1 MRRAAY
7 NSRISSRIPG
17 MLTPLPS
24 RFISSLLFVLV
35 LLIAG
40 AGNAQNWAVGEEQLA
55 GKIVSATGPK
65 PMVLEVVNRSSLS
78 TATTDDIRRNLLTQ
92 LAVLGVRFV
101 TAEQA
106 AATVRVSLSEDL
118 QSYVWIAEIR
128 QGSNSPSM
136 VMVSLPR
143 SAPLTVEPEG
153 AAMVLRKIAL
163 WSQTERILDLAVI
176 DGNPARMLVLDGNGV
191 TFYRLQE
198 NRWQPEQL
206 LPTVHSRPWPRD
218 LRGRLILGKDL
229 GKDDKDHHFDA
240 YLPGVHCRSS
250 AGTSLAMTCYDSD
263 DPWPIG
269 TDLSSLNASFTASR
283 NFFSGALS
291 PGVGK
296 LTTAPAFYSAAAVP
310 RGQPVWWLLATVDGQ
325 VHLLDGSTDQVL
337 EKLNWGSDIASMRSG
352 CGSGWQ
358 VMATGTGEGRSD
370 FARAFEMVGREPVAA
385 SAPLEVSGVI
395 TALWTESGGTG
406 VVAVAQNSESGRYEA
421 FRLTAACGR

>member
-17 MLTPLPS
+17 MPTPLPS
-24 RFISSLLFVLV
+24 RFVSSLLFVVV

-40 AGNAQNWAVGEEQLA
+40 AGNAQNWASGEQQLA
-55 GKIVSATGPK
+55 GKIVSSTGPK
-65 PMVLEVVNRSSLS
+65 AIVLEVVNRSSLS
-78 TATTDDIRRNLLTQ
+78 AAMTDDIRRNLLTQ

-128 QGSNSPSM
+128 EGSNPPSI

-143 SAPLTVEPEG
+143 SAPLAVEPEA
-153 AAMVLRKIAL
+153 AAMVIRKIPL

-176 DGNPARMLVLDGNGV
+176 DGNPARMLVLDANGV
-191 TFYRLQE
+191 TFYRFQE
-198 NRWQPEQL
+198 NRWQPEQQL
-206 LPTVHSRPWPRD
+206 LPVVHSRPWPRD
-218 LRGRLILGKDL
+218 LRGRLILGKD
-229 GKDDKDHHFDA
+229 KDHLFDA

-250 AGTSLAMTCYDSD
+250 AGASLAMTCYDSD
-263 DPWPIG
+263 DSWPIG
-269 TDLSSLNASFTASR
+269 TDLSSLNASFTTSR

-291 PGVGK
+291 PGIGK
-296 LTTAPAFYSAAAVP
+296 LTTSPAFYSAAALP
-310 RGQPVWWLLATVDGQ
+310 RGQTVSWLLATVDGQ

-337 EKLNWGSDIASMRSG
+337 EKLNWGSDIASVHSG

-358 VMATGTGEGRSD
+358 VLATGTGAGKDD
-370 FARAFEMVGREPVAA
+370 FARAFEIVGREPVTA
-385 SAPLEVSGVI
+385 SAPLEGSGVI
-395 TALWTESGGTG
+395 TALWTESDGAG
-406 VVAVAQNSESGRYEA
+406 VLAVAQNSETGRYEA
-421 FRLTAACGR
+421 FRLIVACGR